1 MNVEQLRQAINS
13 THSKCFTIRFIKSDG
28 SERTMLA
35 KTGLKRFLS
44 RKINKRKVVNSNPN
58 IVRVFDMES
67 KGYKSFK
74 LDSVIEFRCKNIVL
88 K

>member
-13 THSKCFTIRFIKSDG
+13 THSKCFTIRFIKNDG
-28 SERTMLA
+28 SERTLLG

-44 RKINKRKVVNSNPN
+44 RKPNKRKAVRNNPN
-58 IVRVFDMES
+58 LVCVYDMES

>member
-1 MNVEQLRQAINS
+1 MNTEQLRQAINS

-44 RKINKRKVVNSNPN
+44 RKPNKRKVVRNTPN
-58 IVRVFDMES
+58 LVCVYDMES

-74 LDSVIEFRCKNIVL
+74 LDSVIEFRCKRVIL